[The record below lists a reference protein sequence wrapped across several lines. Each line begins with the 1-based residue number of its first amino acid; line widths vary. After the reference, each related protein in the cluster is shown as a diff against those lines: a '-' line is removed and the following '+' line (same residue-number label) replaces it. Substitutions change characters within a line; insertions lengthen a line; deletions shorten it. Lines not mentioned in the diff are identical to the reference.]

1 MKKLILYPLFFGLL
15 AVFASAC
22 SEKIEPKPL
31 TYTQLLTGETKKG
44 WLFTSIIVYDNGKPS
59 PTYNARDIIDPCFA
73 DDQYVF
79 YANEEKKFEI
89 SEGSSRCDP
98 RDPDVYFTDNWTF
111 INANAQIEFLFPVLA
126 NQVLPY
132 VVKTLTANTLVVELY
147 EQNLGSPYKISYR
160 ITFTSSGK

>member
-1 MKKLILYPLFFGLL
+1 M
-15 AVFASAC
+15 
-22 SEKIEPKPL
+22 
-31 TYTQLLTGETKKG
+31 
-44 WLFTSIIVYDNGKPS
+44 YDNGKPS

>member
-1 MKKLILYPLFFGLL
+1 MKKIAAYTLVLGVLIALFGG
-15 AVFASAC
+15 C
-22 SEKIEPKPL
+22 SQKIEPKPL

-59 PTYNARDIIDPCFA
+59 PTFNARDIIDPCFA

-89 SEGSSRCDP
+89 SEGNSRCDP
-98 RDPDVYFTDNWTF
+98 RDPDVYFTDSWTL
-111 INANAQIEFLFPVLA
+111 INANAQLEFLFPVLA
-126 NQVLPY
+126 GQVLPY

>member
-1 MKKLILYPLFFGLL
+1 MKKLILYPLFFAVL
-15 AVFASAC
+15 ASGC
-22 SEKIEPKPL
+22 SEKREPKPL

-89 SEGSSRCDP
+89 SDRKSTR
-98 RDPDVYFTDNWTF
+98 
-111 INANAQIEFLFPVLA
+111 
-126 NQVLPY
+126 
-132 VVKTLTANTLVVELY
+132 
-147 EQNLGSPYKISYR
+147 
-160 ITFTSSGK
+160 